1 MTKWQALWKTMRPL
15 NLLIMAL
22 TMIGMY
28 GALFNQLDGI
38 EVDHFLFGVLTLSIV
53 LLGAGGNVINDIE
66 DVVVDAINKPG
77 KNQIGV
83 SISRTRAM
91 NWYFI
96 LTLTGL
102 LMGLIVSTI
111 QKDLLLF
118 LIILF
123 IAVSLWFYTRWMQ
136 KQVLIGNF
144 VVGVLCGL
152 LPVISLLFCLGER
165 TYSLDE
171 ITFNIGTY
179 SSQHDSFLA
188 ALQITK
194 FYTLFA
200 FLLTL
205 TREIAKDMEDMTGDS
220 QAGYRTLPIV
230 VGFKKTGTIIW
241 AMLILTILILG
252 LSFFELGFQTSSQM
266 PMSITGPI
274 ILLVCIMI
282 IVRGEGPI
290 TSIKKVNS
298 ISKYLKITMALGI
311 ATTAFFW
318 FL

>member
-111 QKDLLLF
+111 QKDLLLYHRGYATRPWQILDVLSSACQQFFF
-118 LIILF
+118 L
-123 IAVSLWFYTRWMQ
+123 VQ
-136 KQVLIGNF
+136 NN
-144 VVGVLCGL
+144 
-152 LPVISLLFCLGER
+152 LP
-165 TYSLDE
+165 
-171 ITFNIGTY
+171 TF
-179 SSQHDSFLA
+179 QL
-188 ALQITK
+188 
-194 FYTLFA
+194 
-200 FLLTL
+200 
-205 TREIAKDMEDMTGDS
+205 
-220 QAGYRTLPIV
+220 
-230 VGFKKTGTIIW
+230 
-241 AMLILTILILG
+241 
-252 LSFFELGFQTSSQM
+252 
-266 PMSITGPI
+266 
-274 ILLVCIMI
+274 
-282 IVRGEGPI
+282 
-290 TSIKKVNS
+290 
-298 ISKYLKITMALGI
+298 
-311 ATTAFFW
+311 
-318 FL
+318 